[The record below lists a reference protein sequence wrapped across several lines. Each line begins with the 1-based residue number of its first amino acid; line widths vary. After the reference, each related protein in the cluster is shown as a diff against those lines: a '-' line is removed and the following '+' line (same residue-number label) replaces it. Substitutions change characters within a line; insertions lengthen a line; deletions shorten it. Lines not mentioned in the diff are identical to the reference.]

1 MPKSSF
7 KGFIAETREISFE
20 KSLSDEISLLMEIF
34 FENDHGYLYLL
45 TIFSEKI
52 IVKIKPSIEVNLE
65 ISLPVIEV
73 EISCAHIIHI
83 SQNHFMQQYI

>member
-1 MPKSSF
+1 MTQPNQRLPKSSF

-45 TIFSEKI
+45 TIFS
-52 IVKIKPSIEVNLE
+52 
-65 ISLPVIEV
+65 
-73 EISCAHIIHI
+73 
-83 SQNHFMQQYI
+83 